1 MYKIYIKI
9 TLMCFP
15 ASVLLTYGNSPE
27 CDSYKHCTKHDRH
40 AVCSEGSC
48 ICVNGTHKD
57 ITSKVFKCNPGR
69 QLNQTCSLTS
79 ECSRLD
85 IRSRCDGGVCRCKP
99 GSHEA
104 PTPMG
109 LKCFSGTTAK
119 PQCNAERPC
128 SSQAFFCTP
137 WGICDCRLPGYKAEL
152 LFSRWQCIRD
162 PFLFEDRG
170 TITFLK
176 VSPVPLL
183 VIVII
188 LAYFGYQRKAK
199 SPPIHR
205 SVHEV
210 SRLQQRR
217 IVPLWRGVTFH
228 PSTITQVAQPQ
239 LSSSSR
245 VGTTLPPPPRLPS
258 LRVVVPQQPLG
269 DTSPPPPYQPAQED
283 DAPPSYD
290 EAICTAAPSA
300 AEHIV
305 PLLSA
310 EGLGKT

>member
-15 ASVLLTYGNSPE
+15 ASVLLTYGTYTLP
-27 CDSYKHCTKHDRH
+27 YKHCSKHDRH
-40 AVCSEGSC
+40 AACRDGSC
-48 ICVNGTHKD
+48 IYVKGAREH
-57 ITSKVFKCNPGR
+57 IAKVQPARVCPGR
-69 QLNQTCSLTS
+69 QLNETCSSTS

-85 IRSRCDGGVCRCKP
+85 VRSRCDSGVCRCKP
-99 GSHEA
+99 GNHEA
-104 PTPMG
+104 PTPVG
-109 LKCFSGTTAK
+109 FKCFPGTTAK
-119 PQCNAERPC
+119 PQCNTEKPC
-128 SSQAFFCTP
+128 SSRAFVCTP
-137 WGICDCRLPGYKAEL
+137 WGVCDCRLPGYKAEL

-183 VIVII
+183 VVVII

-205 SVHEV
+205 SVQEV
-210 SRLQQRR
+210 TRLQQRR
-217 IVPLWRGVTFH
+217 LVPLWRGVTFH

-239 LSSSSR
+239 PSSSSR
-245 VGTTLPPPPRLPS
+245 VGTILPLPPRLPS
-258 LRVVVPQQPLG
+258 LRVVVPQQPPG
-269 DTSPPPPYQPAQED
+269 DMSPPPPYQPAQND

-290 EAICTAAPSA
+290 EAVCAAASSE

-305 PLLSA
+305 PLLST
-310 EGLGKT
+310 EGRGKT

>member
-15 ASVLLTYGNSPE
+15 ATVLLTYGNSPE
-27 CDSYKHCTKHDRH
+27 CDSFKHCTKHDRH

-69 QLNQTCSLTS
+69 RLNQTCSLTS

-85 IRSRCDGGVCRCKP
+85 IRSRCDGGICRCKP

-228 PSTITQVAQPQ
+228 PSTITQGSPETIVLTIGYWRCIFWVSA
-239 LSSSSR
+239 
-245 VGTTLPPPPRLPS
+245 GDITCAMHDG
-258 LRVVVPQQPLG
+258 RVVGVLHQQAPLVARHVIHV
-269 DTSPPPPYQPAQED
+269 QQK
-283 DAPPSYD
+283 
-290 EAICTAAPSA
+290 
-300 AEHIV
+300 
-305 PLLSA
+305 
-310 EGLGKT
+310 EGRSQYRALWDCWQDG